1 MFESESHAHAGLSA
15 FRHLNFMLY
24 QIERLFV
31 VAGLEMLSVAVGW
44 QVYEITRRP
53 LDLGYVGLAQFLPNV
68 FLFLIAGH
76 AADRFSRKSVLLVCN
91 LAFALCCAL
100 LIAITLHGPHDVRP
114 IYVVLVLLG
123 IVRSFNSPAGRSLLP
138 LLVPAEVFPNAVAW
152 NATMF
157 QGATILGPA
166 LGGLLY
172 AVWGGPA
179 GVYGVSVVAC
189 GIATL
194 ALARLRLR
202 TSVRA
207 KEEFTARTVLA
218 GLRYIW
224 THKLILGAISLDLFA
239 VLLGGA
245 VALLP
250 VYAREILR
258 AGPWGLG
265 LLRAAPGVGAAV
277 IAILL
282 AYRPLRSRVG
292 KIMLFCVAGF
302 GAFTIVFGVSHN
314 LPLSLISLALVGA
327 SDMVSIVVRGTLVQ
341 IATPDAVRGRVNA
354 VDMIFIGAS
363 NELGEFESG
372 VTAHWFGTVHAVIIG
387 GAGTLLV
394 VGLWAWLFPELR
406 NADRLTP
413 VQKKADVPVLN
424 ASKMNEDSTLASE
437 D

>member
-1 MFESESHAHAGLSA
+1 MSEPESHAHAGLSA
-15 FRHLNFMLY
+15 FRHLDFTLY
-24 QIERLFV
+24 QLERFFV

-68 FLFLIAGH
+68 FLFLLAGH
-76 AADRFSRKSVLLVCN
+76 AADRFSRKSILLLCN
-91 LAFALCCAL
+91 LAFAGCCAL
-100 LIAITLHGPHDVRP
+100 LIAITLRGPHAVRP
-114 IYVVLVLLG
+114 IYGVLILLG

-138 LLVPAEVFPNAVAW
+138 LLVPVEVFPNAVAW

-157 QGATILGPA
+157 QSATILGPA

-172 AVWGGPA
+172 AVFGGPA
-179 GVYGVSVVAC
+179 GVYAVSVAAC

-194 ALARLRLR
+194 ALIRIRAR
-202 TSVRA
+202 TTVRS

-218 GLRYIW
+218 GLHYIW
-224 THKLILGAISLDLFA
+224 IHKLILGAISLDLFA

-258 AGPWGLG
+258 TGPWGLG
-265 LLRAAPGVGAAV
+265 LLRAAPGVGAAMM
-277 IAILL
+277 AILL
-282 AYRPLRSRVG
+282 AYRPLRQRVG

-302 GAFTIVFGVSHN
+302 GAFTIVFGVSHS
-314 LPLSLISLALVGA
+314 LTLSLISLVLVGA
-327 SDMVSIVVRGTLVQ
+327 SDMVSVVVRGTLVQ

-372 VTAHWFGTVHAVIIG
+372 VTAHWIGTVPAVILG

-394 VGLWAWLFPELR
+394 VALWAWMFPELR
-406 NADRLTP
+406 DADKLIP
-413 VQKKADVPVLN
+413 VREQPVDAETDTQRVL
-424 ASKMNEDSTLASE
+424 
-437 D
+437 

>member
-1 MFESESHAHAGLSA
+1 MSEAESHAHAGLSA
-15 FRHLNFMLY
+15 FRQLNFTLY
-24 QIERLFV
+24 QLERFFV

-68 FLFLIAGH
+68 FLFLLAGH
-76 AADRFSRKSVLLVCN
+76 AADRFNRKSILLFCN
-91 LAFALCCAL
+91 LAFAGCCAL
-100 LIAITLHGPHDVRP
+100 LIEITHHGPHSAKP

-138 LLVPAEVFPNAVAW
+138 LLVPVEVFPNAVAW

-157 QGATILGPA
+157 QAATILGPA
-166 LGGLLY
+166 LGGFLY
-172 AVWGGPA
+172 ALFGGPA

-189 GIATL
+189 GVATV
-194 ALARLRLR
+194 ALVRIRAR
-202 TSVRA
+202 TAVRS
-207 KEEFTARTVLA
+207 KEEFTVRTVLA

-258 AGPWGLG
+258 TGPWGLG
-265 LLRAAPGVGAAV
+265 LLRASPGVGASV
-277 IAILL
+277 MAILL
-282 AYRPLRSRVG
+282 AYRPLRQRVG

-302 GAFTIVFGVSHN
+302 GVVTIVFGLSHS
-314 LPLSLISLALVGA
+314 LTLSLISLVLVGA
-327 SDMVSIVVRGTLVQ
+327 SDMVSVVVRGTLVQ

-372 VTAHWFGTVHAVIIG
+372 VTAHWFGTVPAVILG

-406 NADRLTP
+406 DADKLTP
-413 VQKKADVPVLN
+413 VQEQPSDTATNVQRV
-424 ASKMNEDSTLASE
+424 
-437 D
+437 